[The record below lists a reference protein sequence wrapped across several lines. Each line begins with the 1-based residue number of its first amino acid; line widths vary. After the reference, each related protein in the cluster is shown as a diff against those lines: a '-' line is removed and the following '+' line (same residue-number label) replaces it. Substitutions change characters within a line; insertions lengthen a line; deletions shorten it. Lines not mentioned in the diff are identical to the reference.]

1 MTEHAHA
8 VNAAVTGLSALP
20 GAGKPFSS
28 VLAMCR
34 FLNHDAVTPAA
45 LVEPVQDAVRRALAD
60 AAAPVALVA
69 HDWCMFS
76 FHTHAS
82 KEDRYQRSHEHDLG
96 YELSTALV
104 IDPTSGRPLGP
115 MEFRLR
121 TADDLLTTRPGGAT
135 EPPGHLDE
143 LTAVMAE
150 TARWNLGRPAVH
162 VIDAE
167 ADSVAHY
174 RRWAADGHRFLVRA
188 DVARRVTWRGDS
200 ALLRDVIDALALQFR
215 DIPEPGGRPLRAATR
230 AGDGRVQ
237 VVETAV
243 VLDRPAKTTVNGKK
257 SDVPGPPLPLRLV
270 LTRVV
275 GDTGVV
281 LAEWLLFT
289 NAPAA
294 FDAAEIAR
302 WYCHRW
308 RIETYHKLLKTAGQ
322 NAEQWQQETGDAFFN
337 RLIVATMACLTV
349 WHLRQDD
356 SADATRLKAVLVR
369 LSGRQMKWKAADTAP
384 ALLAGLEKL
393 LALVNLM
400 ATDDLADI
408 LALARRVL
416 PTLFDTGQRK
426 PAEKM

>member
-8 VNAAVTGLSALP
+8 VSAAVTGLSALP

-45 LVEPVQDAVRRALAD
+45 LVEPVQDAVRQALAD

-76 FHTHAS
+76 FHTHTS
-82 KEDRYQRSHEHDLG
+82 KTDRYRRSHEHDLG

-104 IDPTSGRPLGP
+104 IDPASGRPLGP
-115 MEFRLR
+115 MELRLR
-121 TADDLLTTRPGGAT
+121 TADALLTTRPGGAA

-150 TARWNLGRPAVH
+150 AARWDLGRPAVH

-174 RRWAADGHRFLVRA
+174 RRWAADGRLFLVRA
-188 DVARRVTWRGDS
+188 DVTRRVTWRGDS
-200 ALLRDVIDALALQFR
+200 ALLRDVIAALALQFR
-215 DIPEPGGRPLRAATR
+215 DIPEPSGRPLRAATR

-243 VLDRPAKTTVNGKK
+243 VLDRPAKATVNGKK
-257 SDVPGPPLPLRLV
+257 VEVPGPPLPLRLI

-275 GDTGVV
+275 GGTGVV

-289 NAPAA
+289 NAPAV
-294 FDAAEIAR
+294 FDAAEVAR

-337 RLIVATMACLTV
+337 RLIVATMSCLTV

-356 SADATRLKAVLVR
+356 SADATRLKAVLIR

-416 PTLFDTGQRK
+416 PTLFPTG
-426 PAEKM
+426 

>member
-45 LVEPVQDAVRRALAD
+45 LVEPVQDAVRQAV
-60 AAAPVALVA
+60 AAAAATVALVA
-69 HDWCMFS
+69 HDGCMFS
-76 FHTHAS
+76 FHTHPS
-82 KEDRYQRSHEHDLG
+82 KEDRYQRSHENDVG

-104 IDPTSGRPLGP
+104 IDPVSGRPLGP

-121 TADDLLTTRPGGAT
+121 TADALLTTRPAGAT

-143 LTAVMAE
+143 LTACMAE
-150 TARWNLGRPAVH
+150 TARWALGRPAVH

-174 RRWAADGHRFLVRA
+174 RQWAAAGHLFLVRA
-188 DVARRVTWRGDS
+188 DVNRRVTWRGES
-200 ALLRDVIDALALQFR
+200 ALLRDVIDALARHFR
-215 DIPEPGGRPLRAATR
+215 DIPGPAGRPVRAATR
-230 AGDGRVQ
+230 AGAGRVQ

-243 VLDRPAKTTVNGKK
+243 ILDRPAKTTVGGKK
-257 SDVPGPPLPLRLV
+257 VEVPGPPLPLRLI

-281 LAEWLLFT
+281 LAEWLRFT

-294 FDAAEIAR
+294 
-302 WYCHRW
+302 
-308 RIETYHKLLKTAGQ
+308 
-322 NAEQWQQETGDAFFN
+322 
-337 RLIVATMACLTV
+337 V
-349 WHLRQDD
+349 
-356 SADATRLKAVLVR
+356 DATRLKAVLIR
-369 LSGRQMKWKAADTAP
+369 RSGRQMKWTAADTAP

-393 LALVNLM
+393 LALVNRM

-416 PTLFDTGQRK
+416 PTLFATG
-426 PAEKM
+426 